1 MAGAIIENM
10 SSKKLAILGGVLL
23 VCQVLCLNVTNIN
36 NSTIS

>member
-23 VCQVLCLNVTNIN
+23 VCQVLCLKVTNIS
-36 NSTIS
+36 NSAIT